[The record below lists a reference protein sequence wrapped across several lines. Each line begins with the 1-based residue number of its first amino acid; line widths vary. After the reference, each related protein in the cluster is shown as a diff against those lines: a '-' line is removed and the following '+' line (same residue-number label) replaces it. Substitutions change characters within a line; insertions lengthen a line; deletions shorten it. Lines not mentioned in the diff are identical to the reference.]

1 MNAPPKVFLT
11 GASSGLGA
19 ALARHYAAQGAILGL
34 VARRETELAALAASL
49 APAKVAIYAADVR
62 DAAAMTR
69 AGADFVARFGA
80 PDVVIGN
87 AGISRG
93 TLTELAEDLPAFRS
107 VLETNV
113 LGLVH
118 TFHPFIAAM
127 TAAGCGALVGIAS
140 VAGFRGLPGSGA
152 YCASKSA
159 AITYLESLRVELRA
173 RGVAVLTIC
182 PGFIATPLTARN
194 PYRMPFLIQAD
205 EAARQI
211 ARAIGRRQR
220 FRVVPPGMAALSVLL
235 RALPRPLYDRIV
247 QNRKRKPRDNKT

>member
-1 MNAPPKVFLT
+1 LPAPLKVFLT

-19 ALARHYAAQGAILGL
+19 ALARRYAAQGAILGL

-62 DAAAMTR
+62 DVAAMTR
-69 AGADFVARFGA
+69 AGADFIARFGA

-93 TLTELAEDLPAFRS
+93 TLTDHAEDLPAFRS

-127 TAAGCGALVGIAS
+127 TAAGGGALVGIAS

-211 ARAIGRRQR
+211 ARAIERRQR

-235 RALPRPLYDRIV
+235 RALPRPLYDRV
-247 QNRKRKPRDNKT
+247 MQNRTRKPRDNRT

>member
-19 ALARHYAAQGAILGL
+19 ALARHYAAQGATLGL

-49 APAKVAIYAADVR
+49 APAKATICAADVR

-93 TLTELAEDLPAFRS
+93 TLTEHAEDLPAFRS

-127 TAAGCGALVGIAS
+127 TAAGGGALVGIAS

-211 ARAIGRRQR
+211 ARAIERRQR

-235 RALPRPLYDRIV
+235 RALPRPLYDRV
-247 QNRKRKPRDNKT
+247 MQNRKRKPRDNKT

>member
-19 ALARHYAAQGAILGL
+19 ALARRYAAQGATLGL
-34 VARRETELAALAASL
+34 VARREAELAALAASL
-49 APAKVAIYAADVR
+49 APAKVAAYAADVR

-93 TLTELAEDLPAFRS
+93 TLTEHAEDLPAFRS

-127 TAAGCGALVGIAS
+127 TAAGSGALVGIAS

-194 PYRMPFLIQAD
+194 PYKMPFLIQAD

-235 RALPRPLYDRIV
+235 RALPRPLYDRVV